1 MSFQGFP
8 VEALDF
14 YEGLESDNT
23 KTYWTAHKK
32 IYDECVR
39 APLVAL
45 CEALEPQFGE
55 SH

>member
-23 KTYWTAHKK
+23 KTYWTAH
-32 IYDECVR
+32 
-39 APLVAL
+39 
-45 CEALEPQFGE
+45 
-55 SH
+55 